1 MTRKELI
8 REIIKKNGYHLDG
21 DYTRNISKPG
31 KAIDK
36 KLDLWV
42 YKTLK
47 KANLSKDEIKGCFGH
62 DVELWFTFNFYVNS
76 AGNQCGQ
83 YKDVDLRIDDKYI
96 KTIFTTYDDEY
107 ARKWCR

>member
-21 DYTRNISKPG
+21 DYTRNISKLE
-31 KAIDK
+31 KAIDYNMINK

-47 KANLSKDEIKGCFGH
+47 KANLSKKELKELNKKEVIIYYDVRYDGVTIKIKYRNKGPE
-62 DVELWFTFNFYVNS
+62 VLRLAVKT
-76 AGNQCGQ
+76 
-83 YKDVDLRIDDKYI
+83 YKY
-96 KTIFTTYDDEY
+96 
-107 ARKWCR
+107 